1 MMKIGEL
8 GKRITLLQITTT
20 IDENGFARDAEAELA
35 TVWAAVSNLHGK
47 EYFAAKAVQAES
59 TVKFTIRYRSGITT
73 NMKIRFQDR
82 LFNIIDIDDIKYRK
96 KYLEIKALEVLLSGQ
111 N

>member
-8 GKRITLLQITTT
+8 GKRITLLQVTTT
-20 IDENGFARDAEAELA
+20 IDENGFARDEEMELA
-35 TVWAAVSNLHGK
+35 IVWAAVSNLHGK
-47 EYFAAKAVQAES
+47 EYFAAKAVQAEN
-59 TVKFTIRYRSGITT
+59 TIKFTIRYRPGITS

-82 LFNIIDIDDIKYRK
+82 LFNITDIDDIKYRK
-96 KYLEIKALEVLLSGQ
+96 KYLEIKAVEVLPSGQ